1 MSCHTSCATQQ
12 DYKNGWVFFGPGWE
26 APTSHQFEVG
36 ADPII
41 MTVSGLEQGQCV
53 RFESVFGCGA
63 GDEFVTYTRGCC
75 PVTLCGAGATVMITD
90 SGRYRMVLIGGA
102 ENDPEAVTV
111 FGRPQKVAPGY
122 GENTMS
128 CCGCGPTTDWT
139 VNTGGTIVGG
149 TFTNPTISGGTI
161 TGSTL
166 SGVRLG
172 TDCSGAAIMSGAS
185 LATCAD
191 LAAIVLP
198 TTLPPSGPAGGDLTG
213 SYPNPT
219 FRVGAPVLKSC
230 AGATI
235 GVGDTVVTCADLSA
249 AVAGANTYTDGQI
262 ATRQP
267 LLADCTGALIPA
279 GTQIPTCAQMYAA
292 IASGDDQTAA
302 QVSVSPTVAGGAN
315 VQDALTALAARTT
328 GPLADPRPNVNP
340 TYRVVGTDTATGNGY
355 TFAVAQESD
364 LYGAGVAGQEPGPQ
378 KLMTIDVL
386 ANHIRV
392 DYTNDIYGMGS
403 YAARD
408 STGSRISATGFS
420 AGTYNTGTNVSL
432 DGYQT
437 GRRNTGSYVTAS
449 GYLTAYYNTGSYVS
463 ALGYASCFDNTGSII
478 SAAGNN
484 SAGYNSGNDI
494 SVAGYNAAYKN
505 AGSNVDAF
513 GHYAAVANT
522 GNHVVLIGEFAGMHN
537 RGDYVCHV
545 GNTSGYYPLIVNE
558 LGLTITQTSPTTVS
572 LSSPTAAAVGST
584 VVLYGGLGSITYLA
598 NSDTPMVVTSPTVLT
613 VLAGAGTA
621 NRVLN
626 AGVNTGASIR
636 QAPAW
641 NNVATFGNNAQA
653 TGPNQA
659 VLGGPSQTPCGWAPF
674 LVISDERDKIFLR
687 DEMKSRKA
695 AEGEAP
701 EFQLT
706 PEIALDF
713 VSRQLPGAF
722 RYDHRER
729 YSTLVEAAVEVAET
743 EVETKAER
751 KAERKAN
758 GAVNEPAF
766 PNAVREK
773 ATRFETVVEKQDGS
787 RADDHYTIGYS
798 AQQLLEAAKA
808 AGIPSEF
815 SGVRDMNEHGSDK
828 LMLDAQANVAFLTLA
843 VQALLARIQKLEGGI

>member
-75 PVTLCGAGATVMITD
+75 PVSLCGAGATVMITD

-166 SGVRLG
+166 VGVRLG
-172 TDCSGAAIMSGAS
+172 TDCSGAAITSGAS

-219 FRVGAPVLKSC
+219 FRAGAPVLESC
-230 AGATI
+230 AGGVI
-235 GVGDTVVTCADLSA
+235 RVGDTVATCADLTTA
-249 AVAGANTYTDGQI
+249 I
-262 ATRQP
+262 ATRQAV
-267 LLADCTGALIPA
+267 LVDCAGALIPA
-279 GTQIPTCAQMYAA
+279 DTHIPTCAQMTAA
-292 IASGDDQTAA
+292 IAAALPTAA
-302 QVSVSPTVAGGAN
+302 QVSVSPAVAGASD
-315 VQDALTALAARTT
+315 VQAALTALASRTT

-355 TFAVAQESD
+355 TFAIAQESD
-364 LYGAGVAGQEPGPQ
+364 LHGAGVAGQEPGPQ

-392 DYTNDIYGMGS
+392 DYTNNIYGMGS

-408 STGSRISATGFS
+408 STGINVSATGFA
-420 AGTYNTGTNVSL
+420 AGTYNTGTTVSL
-432 DGYQT
+432 DGYQ
-437 GRRNTGSYVTAS
+437 A
-449 GYLTAYYNTGSYVS
+449 GYRNTGSYVS
-463 ALGYASCFDNTGSII
+463 ALGYASCYDNTGSYV
-478 SAAGNN
+478 SALGYASCYDNTGSVVFAAGNN
-484 SAGYNSGNDI
+484 SAHHNSGDEV
-494 SVAGYNAAYKN
+494 SVAGYTAAYKN
-505 AGSNVDAF
+505 AGYSVDAF
-513 GHYAAVANT
+513 GYYSAAANT
-522 GNHVVLIGEFAGMHN
+522 GNHAVLIGEYAGIHN

-545 GNTSGYYPLIVNE
+545 GNTAGYYPLIVNE
-558 LGLTITQTSPTTVS
+558 SGLTITQTSPTTVS

-584 VVLYGGLGSITYLA
+584 VVLHGGSGSITYLA
-598 NSDTPMVVTSPTVLT
+598 NTYTPMVVTSPTVLT
-613 VLAGAGTA
+613 VLAGAGTP

-641 NNVATFGNNAQA
+641 NNVATFGNQSQA

-659 VLGGPSQTPCGWAPF
+659 VLGGPTQTPCGWAPF
-674 LVISDERDKIFLR
+674 LVISDARDKIFLR
-687 DEMKSRKA
+687 DEMKSRA
-695 AEGEAP
+695 AAKGGAP
-701 EFQLT
+701 AFELT

-722 RYDHRER
+722 RYDHRDR
-729 YSTLVEAAVEVAET
+729 YNTVVEVAVEVAET
-743 EVETKAER
+743 EAETKAER
-751 KAERKAN
+751 KAETKAERKAG
-758 GAVNEPAF
+758 GAVGEPALS
-766 PNAVREK
+766 NAVRAK
-773 ATRFETVVEKQDGS
+773 ATRFEAVVEKQDGS

-808 AGIPSEF
+808 AGIPPEF
-815 SGVRDMNEHGSDK
+815 SGVRDMNEHGNDK
-828 LMLDAQANVAFLTLA
+828 LLLDAQANVAFLTLA
-843 VQALLARIQKLEGGI
+843 VQALLVRIQKLEGGI